1 MAPLLEEFAPT
12 WLLIS
17 AGFDAHRADP
27 RAGIELTSADYADLA
42 LRLQSLMPPRR
53 TVVVLEGGYDF
64 DALSMST
71 GATLSALIGGS
82 YRPEEVSTGDI
93 GVPTVVAARQHW
105 DL

>member
-1 MAPLLEEFAPT
+1 MRSVRERGRFRLLLFEDVPQEVVDSSIPDRLAVPLIEEFAPT

-27 RAGIELTSADYADLA
+27 LAGIELTSADYADLA

-64 DALSMST
+64 DALAMST
-71 GATLSALIGGS
+71 GATL
-82 YRPEEVSTGDI
+82 
-93 GVPTVVAARQHW
+93 
-105 DL
+105 